1 MLYYLGLSRM
11 SREECVALTAQL
23 KVMTGLNLVGDSVRK
38 TTARV
43 KNSLMG
49 GLGHLLDRQGRSKY
63 AEQVLNMGN
72 KVSWRTE
79 TLTRGIH
86 TETVRLS
93 RLSEGQLADEL
104 RTELRKLSGL
114 DDAADERSVAIGIL
128 ERAARSLGIDP
139 SGYVDPAQLELV
151 VFEKAVQRQ
160 HEELK
165 KRLRSL
171 SPAEME
177 KLATMLEQEL
187 NRLSR
192 SEREAIQRFAGTE
205 QLSGKAM
212 LAILRTLSGAAL
224 AKMIFAGAG
233 FGAFLFLTTVL
244 KATSMLLGITLS
256 FGAYAAATSMLTL
269 LASGPVLLLVAG
281 LSGGFVLRKTNSQV
295 EDQLAQVVV
304 VSGHWRMSGES
315 RE

>member
-1 MLYYLGLSRM
+1 MLYFLGLSRM
-11 SREECVALTAQL
+11 SREESIALTAQL

-38 TTARV
+38 TTARI

-49 GLGHLLDRQGRSKY
+49 GLERLLERQGRSQY
-63 AEQVLNMGN
+63 AEQVLEMGR
-72 KVSWRTE
+72 KVSWDTE
-79 TLTRGIH
+79 PLARSIH
-86 TETVRLS
+86 TETAHLS
-93 RLSEGQLADEL
+93 LLSDGQLADEL
-104 RTELRKLSGL
+104 RGELRKLSGQ
-114 DDAADERSVAIGIL
+114 DTAADERSVAVGIL

-139 SGYVDPAQLELV
+139 SCYVDPVQLELV
-151 VFEKAVQRQ
+151 VFEKAVLRQ

-171 SPAEME
+171 SSAEME
-177 KLATMLEQEL
+177 KLAAVVEQEL

-192 SEREAIQRFAGTE
+192 SEREAIQQFAGTE

-212 LAILRTLSGAAL
+212 LAILRTMSGVAL

-256 FGAYAAATSMLTL
+256 FGAYAAATSLLAL

-281 LSGGFVLRKTNSQV
+281 LSGGFVLRKTNRQV

-304 VSGHWRMSGES
+304 VSGHWRMSGGS
-315 RE
+315 RG

>member
-1 MLYYLGLSRM
+1 MLYFLGLSRM
-11 SREECVALTAQL
+11 SREESIALTAQL

-38 TTARV
+38 TTARI

-49 GLGHLLDRQGRSKY
+49 GLERLLERQGRSQY
-63 AEQVLNMGN
+63 AEQVLEMGR
-72 KVSWRTE
+72 KVSWDTE
-79 TLTRGIH
+79 ALAH
-86 TETVRLS
+86 SSHSETARLS
-93 RLSEGQLADEL
+93 LLSDGQLADEL
-104 RTELRKLSGL
+104 RGELRKLSGQ
-114 DDAADERSVAIGIL
+114 DTAADERSVAVGIL

-139 SGYVDPAQLELV
+139 SCYVDPVQLELV
-151 VFEKAVQRQ
+151 VFEKAVLRQ

-171 SPAEME
+171 SSAEME
-177 KLATMLEQEL
+177 KLAAVVEQEL

-192 SEREAIQRFAGTE
+192 SEREAIQQFAGTE

-212 LAILRTLSGAAL
+212 LAILRTMSGVAL

-256 FGAYAAATSMLTL
+256 FGAYAAATSLLAL

-281 LSGGFVLRKTNSQV
+281 LSGGFVLRKTNRQV

-304 VSGHWRMSGES
+304 VSGHWRMSGGS
-315 RE
+315 RG

>member
-11 SREECVALTAQL
+11 SREESVALTAQL
-23 KVMTGLNLVGDSVRK
+23 KVMTGLNIVGDSVRK

-49 GLGHLLDRQGRSKY
+49 GLERLFDRPGRFQY
-63 AEQVLNMGN
+63 AEQVLEMGR
-72 KVSWRTE
+72 KVSWDTE
-79 TLTRGIH
+79 TLTRIIH
-86 TETVRLS
+86 SETARLS
-93 RLSEGQLADEL
+93 LLSDGQLTDEL
-104 RTELRKLSGL
+104 RGELRKLSGQ
-114 DDAADERSVAIGIL
+114 DNTADERSVAIGIL

-139 SGYVDPAQLELV
+139 SCFVDPAQLELV

-177 KLATMLEQEL
+177 KLAAVLEQEL

-256 FGAYAAATSMLTL
+256 FGAYAAATSMLAL
-269 LASGPVLLLVAG
+269 LVSGPALALVAG
-281 LSGGFVLRKTNSQV
+281 LSGGFVLHKTNRHV

-304 VSGHWRMSGES
+304 VSGHWRMSGGS
-315 RE
+315 RG

>member
-11 SREECVALTAQL
+11 NREESIALTAQL
-23 KVMTGLNLVGDSVRK
+23 KTLTGLSIVGDSVRK

-49 GLGHLLDRQGRSKY
+49 GLVRLLDRQGRPNY
-63 AEQVLNMGN
+63 AEQLLKMGR
-72 KVSWRTE
+72 KVSWDTE

-86 TETVRLS
+86 TETARLS
-93 RLSEGQLADEL
+93 LLSEGQLADEL
-104 RTELRKLSGL
+104 RTELRQLSGQ
-114 DDAADERSVAIGIL
+114 DNTADERSVAIGIL

-151 VFEKAVQRQ
+151 VFKNAVLRQ
-160 HEELK
+160 HEELQ

-177 KLATMLEQEL
+177 KLTAVLEQEL

-192 SEREAIQRFAGTE
+192 SEREAIQQFAGTE

-233 FGAFLFLTTVL
+233 FGAFLFLTTML

-256 FGAYAAATSMLTL
+256 FGAYATAASTLAL
-269 LASGPVLLLVAG
+269 LASGPVLALVAG
-281 LSGGFVLRKTNSQV
+281 LSGGFVLHKTNRQV

>member
-11 SREECVALTAQL
+11 NREESVALTAQL
-23 KVMTGLNLVGDSVRK
+23 KTLTGLNIVGDSVRK

-49 GLGHLLDRQGRSKY
+49 GLERLFDRPGRSQY
-63 AEQVLNMGN
+63 AEQVLEMGR
-72 KVSWRTE
+72 KVSWDTE
-79 TLTRGIH
+79 TLTRSIH
-86 TETVRLS
+86 SETAHLS
-93 RLSEGQLADEL
+93 LLSDGQLADEL
-104 RTELRKLSGL
+104 RTELRKLSGQ
-114 DDAADERSVAIGIL
+114 DNTADERSVAIGIL

-139 SGYVDPAQLELV
+139 SCYVDPAQLELV

-177 KLATMLEQEL
+177 KLSAVLEQEL

-192 SEREAIQRFAGTE
+192 SEREAIQQFAGTE

-256 FGAYAAATSMLTL
+256 FGAYAAATSLLAL

-281 LSGGFVLRKTNSQV
+281 LSGGFVLRKTNRQV

-304 VSGHWRMSGES
+304 VSGHWRMSGGS
-315 RE
+315 RG